1 MRYAKKLN
9 DTEIKELNP
18 YYLEHNGTI
27 YTNPLNNPNINI
39 SELGYKPLVVE
50 NLPTYDTENEK
61 VIMKYVETD
70 NQITRT
76 WEVQDLTE
84 QELQERDR
92 CRIVQQEII

>member
-9 DTEIKELNP
+9 DTEIKDLNP

-27 YTNPLNNPNINI
+27 YTNPLNNPNINLK
-39 SELGYKPLVVE
+39 ELGYKPLVV
-50 NLPTYDTENEK
+50 NDIPNHNPDTQK
-61 VIMKYVETD
+61 VVMKYVETD

-92 CRIVQQEII
+92 WREMM